1 MAHKEVA
8 KKVSSDATKNSK
20 TSENDIK
27 KRVNCEKNRQKRF
40 FKDAGLEKKQYEML
54 LPVVENVAWMKVKL
68 EDAREEIAEGK
79 LVVDYDNGGGQSGV
93 RENPVFKAYEGL
105 WKAYLAGLSKI
116 LEIFPTDIAEKAV
129 KEEVV
134 EPQNVLSLVRGK
146 RKEA

>member
-1 MAHKEVA
+1 
-8 KKVSSDATKNSK
+8 
-20 TSENDIK
+20 
-27 KRVNCEKNRQKRF
+27 
-40 FKDAGLEKKQYEML
+40 ML